1 MARCMEIAKDFIKA
15 KRELLNLNEQLDSL
29 KSRHIQQELDFESQ
43 ITDLC
48 KRIQIP
54 VLDLVK
60 LRSRS

>member
-1 MARCMEIAKDFIKA
+1 MARCLEVAKDFIKA
-15 KRELLNLNEQLDSL
+15 NQELLNLNEWLDSL

-43 ITDLC
+43 ITDLS
-48 KRIQIP
+48 KRIQTP